1 MSITAK
7 NTGNNFELT
16 PAGNHIARCYSMI
29 EIGTVREE
37 FKGEVKNLHKV
48 RITWELPLEQRVFNP
63 DKGEQPF
70 SISKEYTQSSHEK
83 AVIVKDVKSWT
94 GEKLGPDFNPKSLIG
109 RACNLTIAHDHKDE
123 NTYANIMGI
132 APLKKNEQAPAMQ
145 NKALY
150 FDLDAFDLATFNAL
164 PEYLQTKIKGA
175 PEYIEAVNRMNNPD
189 AYAQPTAQAGAEK
202 TVDLDD
208 SIPF

>member
-1 MSITAK
+1 MDFSANNTPRQLPPEGTHTAVLYSIVDLGTQK
-7 NTGNNFELT
+7 STFNGETKIKRKMRLSFELSDERMED
-16 PAGNHIARCYSMI
+16 GR
-29 EIGTVREE
+29 
-37 FKGEVKNLHKV
+37 
-48 RITWELPLEQRVFNP
+48 
-63 DKGEQPF
+63 PF